1 MTRFLNKM
9 VVPDTNHGICWKFS
23 VRMKPTDTI
32 GEEGDKKTLLTGLA
46 RTEARARF
54 LSFS

>member
-1 MTRFLNKM
+1 MTRFLNRM

-32 GEEGDKKTLLTGLA
+32 GEEDDKRLLLTALA

-54 LSFS
+54 LSFW

>member
-1 MTRFLNKM
+1 MTRLLNKM

-32 GEEGDKKTLLTGLA
+32 GEEDDKKDILA
-46 RTEARARF
+46 GVGRAEARARF
-54 LSFS
+54 LIFS